1 MSATRAVPADVAAG
15 GDEVPSARRLPKS
28 ASLGVMAIAALAA
41 WLGIVGLRTL
51 LVQHEVGAV
60 IARMALETVGPA
72 ILGFVAVV
80 ILCEQIWPA
89 VPTPLFHRAHLVDAL
104 YVAIAAVLVVP
115 VLPLVQMGLNVE
127 LRAHTPFLIL
137 GRLSAAP
144 EVEITIAVL
153 VGIDLMN
160 WGAHVANHRFL
171 PFWRLHALHHSQE
184 DLSVLTTFRTHPLLH
199 ATYLLSL
206 LPAAVLSASGTVPE
220 TGLIIYA
227 CLVAL
232 AHANLRW
239 TFGPLGHVFVSPA
252 YHRQHHRSHSGGR
265 GNVNF
270 GFALVI
276 WDQLTRRAYFPNGE
290 ALSVSTGLAGR
301 PVPVEQDDSRGVLQT
316 VLGQLIQP
324 FRISSATDSAPEE

>member
-1 MSATRAVPADVAAG
+1 VPG
-15 GDEVPSARRLPKS
+15 GGEVPSARSLPKS
-28 ASLGVMAIAALAA
+28 AWLGVVAIAALAV

-51 LVQHEVGAV
+51 LVQHEVGGV
-60 IARMALETVGPA
+60 IARMAVETVGPT

-89 VPTPLFHRAHLVDAL
+89 VPRPLFHRAHLVDAL
-104 YVAIAAVLVVP
+104 YVAIAAMLVVP

-137 GRLSAAP
+137 GRLPAVP
-144 EVEITIAVL
+144 EVVITIAVL
-153 VGIDLMN
+153 VGIDFMN

-171 PFWRLHALHHSQE
+171 PLWRLHALHHSQE

-220 TGLIIYA
+220 TALIIYA

-239 TFGPLGHVFVSPA
+239 TFGPLGYVFVSPA

-276 WDQLTRRAYFPNGE
+276 WDQLTRRAYFPDGE
-290 ALSVSTGLAGR
+290 ALSISTGLAGR
-301 PVPVEQDDSRGVLQT
+301 PVPVEQDDSRGVVQT
-316 VLGQLIQP
+316 VLGQLTQP
-324 FRISSATDSAPEE
+324 FRLSPATDSAPEE